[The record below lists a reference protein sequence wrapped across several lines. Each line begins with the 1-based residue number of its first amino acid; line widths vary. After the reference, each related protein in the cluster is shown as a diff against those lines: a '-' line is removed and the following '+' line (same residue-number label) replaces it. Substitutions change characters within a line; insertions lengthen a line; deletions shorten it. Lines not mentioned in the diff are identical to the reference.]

1 MHLTSLPD
9 KTMLTLPDDL
19 LWSDEHVWTPATAAV
34 SYLLT
39 GALLIETATRQRGR
53 PITLVSGSDMGWV
66 QRQTIDQLYAWAAQP
81 SRRLLLTLRDRRQF
95 NVGFRHH
102 ETAMEAEPV
111 QGFVTGHPGDYYRL
125 TLRLME
131 L

>member
-1 MHLTSLPD
+1 MQLTSLSD
-9 KTMLTLPDDL
+9 NTVLTLPDDL
-19 LWSDEHVWTPATAAV
+19 LWSDEHAWTPATAAV

-53 PITLVSGSDMGWV
+53 PITLVSGTDMGWV
-66 QRQTIDQLYAWAAQP
+66 QRPAIEQLYGWAAQP
-81 SRRLLLTLRDRRQF
+81 NRRFLLSLRDRRPF
-95 NVGFRHH
+95 TVGFRHH
-102 ETAMEAEPV
+102 ETAMDAEPV
-111 QGFVTGHPGDYYRL
+111 QGFVTGRDTDYYRL